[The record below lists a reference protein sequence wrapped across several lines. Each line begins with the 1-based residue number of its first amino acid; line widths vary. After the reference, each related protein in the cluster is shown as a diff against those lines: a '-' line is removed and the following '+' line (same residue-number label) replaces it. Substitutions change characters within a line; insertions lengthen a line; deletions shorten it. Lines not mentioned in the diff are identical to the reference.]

1 MALTAEKEALIWKTL
16 NDTRGK
22 IEPAEYKNYIF
33 GVMFYKFL
41 SEKAQEWLSLV
52 LNGDTWIN
60 IWQQNSAKAA
70 EFMQSKLGYVI
81 QPGDMF
87 SDWQEAINEDKFNIM
102 MVSDALAHFD
112 QGVRPDARED
122 FSGIFAD
129 MDLTSNRLGNNT
141 QTRTA
146 TMMDWINL
154 MDKIELDETADV
166 LGDLY
171 EYLIGMFAANSGAK
185 AGEFYTPHQV
195 SDVMA
200 RILTTGRE
208 NMESYSLY
216 DPTMGSGSLL
226 LTTASYLKNA
236 GVRGSIKYYGQ
247 EWITTTFNLARM
259 NLMMHGVEYNDI
271 KLHNADTLNN
281 DWPDG
286 VVDGVDTPR
295 MFDAVMA
302 NPPYSQKWD
311 NKNREDDPRFKA
323 GVAPKSKADFAFL
336 LHCLYHLKQDGK
348 MAIVL
353 PHGVLFR
360 GAAEAR
366 IRKNLLENHNISAVI
381 GLPEKIF
388 TNTGIPTIIMIL
400 EKNRAAD
407 DVLFIDAS
415 KGFEKQKNNNKLR
428 PKDIDL
434 IVETY
439 LKRKDVDKYAH
450 VATLEEI
457 KENDYN
463 LNIPRYVDTFE
474 PEPEIDLV
482 EVANELKKVEQ
493 QLGDNNAELLKM
505 INELTAKDDGTKKD
519 LEQFREIMRGLNDDG
534 K

>member
-22 IEPAEYKNYIF
+22 IEPSEYKNYIF

-41 SEKAQEWLSLV
+41 SEKAQNWLDGILR
-52 LNGDTWIN
+52 GKTWAT
-60 IWQQNSAKAA
+60 IWSQNSKRAA
-70 EFMQSKLGYVI
+70 EFMQKNLGYVI
-81 QPGDMF
+81 RPGDLF
-87 SDWQEAINEDKFNIM
+87 VDWKKAINEDKFNIM
-102 MVSDALAHFD
+102 MVSDALAHFE
-112 QGVRPDARED
+112 QGVSQEAKPDFA
-122 FSGIFAD
+122 GIFAD
-129 MDLTSNRLGNNT
+129 MDLTSSRLGSNA

-154 MDKIELDETADV
+154 MDKIELDEDADV

-195 SDVMA
+195 SDIMA
-200 RILTTGRE
+200 RILTAGRE
-208 NMESYSLY
+208 NLEEYSLY

-226 LTTASYLKNA
+226 LTTASHMKNA
-236 GVRGSIKYYGQ
+236 GVRGAIKYYGQ
-247 EWITTTFNLARM
+247 EWITTTYNLARM

-271 KLHNADTLNN
+271 NLHNADTLNG

-286 VVDGVDTPR
+286 VIEGINNPR

-311 NKNREDDPRFKA
+311 NTNREDDPRFKA
-323 GVAPKSKADFAFL
+323 GVAPKTKADYAFL
-336 LHCLYHLKQDGK
+336 LHSLYHLKSDGR

-360 GAAEAR
+360 GAAEGR
-366 IRKNLLENHNISAVI
+366 IRKELLADHNIVAII

-388 TNTGIPTIIMIL
+388 TNTGIPTIIMVL
-400 EKNRAAD
+400 EKNREND
-407 DVLFIDAS
+407 DVMFIDAS
-415 KGFEKQKNNNKLR
+415 KGFEKQKSSNKLR
-428 PKDIDL
+428 QEDIDK

-439 LKRKDVDKYAH
+439 LAHTDIDKYAH
-450 VATLEEI
+450 VATMDEI
-457 KENDYN
+457 SENDYN

-474 PEPEIDLV
+474 EEEPVDTAKLLADMKLTSTKEKQLTADLQDMMADLV
-482 EVANELKKVEQ
+482 VSDPADQKILD
-493 QLGDNNAELLKM
+493 QLRDALDYE
-505 INELTAKDDGTKKD
+505 
-519 LEQFREIMRGLNDDG
+519 
-534 K
+534 